1 MIRNTIPQLFW
12 RDDAGGARRRGSF
25 MTLGLFCLIV
35 CMTFVAFSVD
45 VGMISL
51 TQTRM
56 QNSVDAAALAAAM
69 EITYAIENADEN
81 VEDVLAYAKTQ
92 ASNVAVSVADTNGV
106 FVDPQVDVI
115 FGHRFYNETSEE
127 FDIAWGQDP
136 PNVVKVVARKDNDD
150 LAAPDAKMQML
161 FAGVGGNHFA
171 NVRTAAVAYVESR
184 DIVTVLDFSRSM
196 NFDSYFASE
205 FEDPASQ
212 LPQAELEANLHTVWQ
227 DLGSPAFGNMPWTPD
242 WVTIPGQ
249 PASGPIPYIEVTF
262 KGHSIDVE
270 STKDLSNVVLEYF
283 NGNHQKFDGLTGT
296 TGSFQGT
303 GGNSGQLIRK
313 AWIKSGSN
321 ESGHGPGYGELFNFY
336 DNATIA
342 RGLGLDGVAYP
353 YAVGSWHRY
362 IEMARD
368 HSSSMT
374 SYYQSEIY
382 AKGYRRKFGIM
393 TFIHYLL
400 RFESGHWETADLW
413 KTRHYP
419 FHSVKEGE
427 QLFCDFLE
435 ELNFSDHV
443 GLVSYDSSHRVEQ
456 TLSGAGMPTVD
467 ISDDPLT
474 DDYQA
479 IRDIIE
485 HKQAAHY
492 SYSTNMGGGMK
503 DAKWLIDNYKR
514 VGSRPTMLVMTDGNT
529 NTIDSGESTTL
540 PAGWDWDELL
550 DYDADGI
557 RDYET
562 SSSQFR
568 YALIQAK
575 AAADAG
581 ITVHTLSVGADAN
594 TDLMRAIAHIGDGIA
609 IVVPGGTSVSEM
621 QTEIEE
627 AFQKIAAMVP
637 PAKLLNPAE

>member
-1 MIRNTIPQLFW
+1 MIRNALPKQLW
-12 RDDAGGARRRGSF
+12 RDDTVGARRRGSF

-51 TQTRM
+51 THTRM

-69 EITYAIENADEN
+69 EITYAIENADED
-81 VEDVLAYAKTQ
+81 VDDVLIYAKTQ
-92 ASNVAVSVADTNGV
+92 ASNVAVAVADTNGV
-106 FVDPQVDVI
+106 YVDPQTDVV
-115 FGHRFYNETSEE
+115 FGHRTYNESSGEY
-127 FDIAWGQDP
+127 DIAWGQDP
-136 PNVVKVVARKDNDD
+136 PNCVKVIARKDNDD
-150 LAAPDAKMQML
+150 LTAPDAKMQML
-161 FAGVGGNHFA
+161 FAGVGGDQFA
-171 NVRTAAVAYVESR
+171 TVRSVAVAYVESR
-184 DIVTVLDFSRSM
+184 DIVTILDFSRSM
-196 NFDSYFASE
+196 NFDSYFADE

-212 LPQAELEANLHTVWQ
+212 LPQAEIENNLLTVWQ
-227 DLGSPAFGNMPWTPD
+227 DLGSPAFGSMPWTPD
-242 WVTIPGQ
+242 WVTVPTSDNHLE
-249 PASGPIPYIEVTF
+249 AKWMSDSVTCRA
-262 KGHSIDVE
+262 IDYNDGTNDFQAV
-270 STKDLSNVVLEYF
+270 KLYFSN
-283 NGNHQKFDGLTGT
+283 
-296 TGSFQGT
+296 GSSQTFTPTSQEETYSGT
-303 GGNSGQLIRK
+303 GGNAGQRITRVDFQDWGNWK
-313 AWIKSGSN
+313 TVDFYNNDDIK
-321 ESGHGPGYGELFNFY
+321 
-336 DNATIA
+336 
-342 RGLGLDGVAYP
+342 RGLGLNGVSYP
-353 YAVGSWHRY
+353 YSVGSWSNY

-374 SYYQSEIY
+374 NYYESEIY

-400 RFESGHWETADLW
+400 KYESGHWETADLW

-435 ELNFSDHV
+435 NLNFSDHV

-492 SYSTNMGGGMK
+492 SYATNMGGGLK

-514 VGSRPTMLVMTDGNT
+514 IGSRPTILLMTDGNT
-529 NTIDSGESTTL
+529 NTIDSGESTSL
-540 PAGWDWDELL
+540 PAGWNWDELF
-550 DYDADGI
+550 DYDGDGI

-575 AAADAG
+575 QAADAG
-581 ITVHTLSVGADAN
+581 IMIHTLSVGSDAN
-594 TDLMRAIAHIGDGIA
+594 TDLMRAISHLGDGIA
-609 IVVPGGTSVSEM
+609 IVVPGSTSVSQM
-621 QTEIEE
+621 QAEIEE
-627 AFQKIAAMVP
+627 AFRQIAAMVP

>member
-1 MIRNTIPQLFW
+1 MIRNNIPQLFW
-12 RDDAGGARRRGSF
+12 RDDSVGARRRGSF

-69 EITYAIENADEN
+69 EITYAIENAGEN

-106 FVDPQVDVI
+106 FVDPQVDVV

-150 LAAPDAKMQML
+150 LTAPDAKMQML

-171 NVRTAAVAYVESR
+171 NLRSVAVAYVESR

-196 NFDSYFASE
+196 NFDSYFADE

-212 LPQAELEANLHTVWQ
+212 LPQAELEANLQTVWQ

-242 WVTIPGQ
+242 WVTVPTSDNHLEAKWMSTSVYCNAIDYNDGADDFQ
-249 PASGPIPYIEVTF
+249 AVKLYFSNGSSETFSVT
-262 KGHSIDVE
+262 
-270 STKDLSNVVLEYF
+270 TQ
-283 NGNHQKFDGLTGT
+283 NGTFE
-296 TGSFQGT
+296 GT
-303 GGNSGQLIRK
+303 GGNAGQRITRVDFQDWGNWK
-313 AWIKSGSN
+313 TVD
-321 ESGHGPGYGELFNFY
+321 FY
-336 DNATIA
+336 NNSDIA

-353 YAVGSWHRY
+353 YAVGSWNRY

-435 ELNFSDHV
+435 DLNFSDHV

-467 ISDDPLT
+467 ISSDPLT

>member
-1 MIRNTIPQLFW
+1 MIRNTLPRQLW
-12 RDDAGGARRRGSF
+12 RDDAVGARRRGSF

-56 QNSVDAAALAAAM
+56 QNAVDAAALAAAM
-69 EITYAIENADEN
+69 EITYAIENADED
-81 VEDVLAYAKTQ
+81 VDDVLVYAKTQ
-92 ASNVAVSVADTNGV
+92 AANVAVAVADTNDV
-106 FVDPQVDVI
+106 YVDPQTDVI
-115 FGHRFYNETSEE
+115 FGHRTFDESSQEYN
-127 FDIAWGQDP
+127 IAWGQDP
-136 PNVVKVVARKDNDD
+136 PNCVKVVSRKDNEDMS
-150 LAAPDAKMQML
+150 APDAKMQML

-171 NVRTAAVAYVESR
+171 TVRTAAVAYVESR

-196 NFDSYFASE
+196 NFDSYFADE

-212 LPQAELEANLHTVWQ
+212 LPQAEIEANLLAVWQ
-227 DLGSPAFGNMPWTPD
+227 DLGSPAFGDMPWTPD
-242 WVTIPGQ
+242 WVTVPTSDNHLEAKWMSTSVTCRAIDYNDGADDFQAAKLYFANGSSQTFTPSGQ
-249 PASGPIPYIEVTF
+249 EVTY
-262 KGHSIDVE
+262 S
-270 STKDLSNVVLEYF
+270 
-283 NGNHQKFDGLTGT
+283 
-296 TGSFQGT
+296 GT
-303 GGNSGQLIRK
+303 GGNEGQRITRVDFQDWGNWK
-313 AWIKSGSN
+313 TVDFYNNDDIK
-321 ESGHGPGYGELFNFY
+321 
-336 DNATIA
+336 
-342 RGLGLDGVAYP
+342 RGLGLTGVSYP
-353 YAVGSWHRY
+353 YSVGSWSNY

-374 SYYQSEIY
+374 SYYESEIY

-400 RFESGHWETADLW
+400 KYESGHWETADLW

-427 QLFCDFLE
+427 KLFCDFIE
-435 ELNFSDHV
+435 NLNFSDHV

-456 TLSGAGMPTVD
+456 TLSGTGMPTVN

-474 DDYQA
+474 DNYQA

-492 SYSTNMGGGMK
+492 SYATNMGGGLK

-514 VGSRPTMLVMTDGNT
+514 IGSRPTILLMTDGNT
-529 NTIDSGESTTL
+529 NTRDSGDSSTL
-540 PAGWDWDELL
+540 PAGWNWDELF
-550 DYDADGI
+550 DYDGDGI

-568 YALIQAK
+568 YALIKAK
-575 AAADAG
+575 EAADAD
-581 ITVHTLSVGADAN
+581 ITIHTLSVGTDAN
-594 TDLMRAIAHIGDGIA
+594 TDLMRAIAHLGDGIS

-621 QTEIEE
+621 QAEIEE
-627 AFQKIAAMVP
+627 AFRQIAAMVP